1 MPFVDLHSADD
12 FASIHYITNSFFGNV
27 GGFDPEKPTVC
38 ILHPTFLDSSW
49 LYAQFNDPRLDGE
62 FNLIAFDMRV
72 SGKSEAR
79 YSGKHD
85 SWVDAAD
92 LAFCHQA
99 LRLSPFHILA
109 MESVAISCALRFAT
123 LFPEMCLSLAL
134 CNVPAPT
141 ECVISIRP
149 FILHLFV
156 TARRALLT
164 RLHCRLKWIYT
175 AYDELVQTWCFAE
188 DLESYE
194 HVAMEA
200 VTFTFGS
207 DTPLDLRDDLI
218 AYWETTMN
226 PRRRQRVL
234 EQANLVMNRTPLPTE
249 AYPHITQPIL
259 IIHGDANEACPR
271 KYAERMAHE
280 LKAVLY
286 TVKGGGGYLS
296 IPPGTASIVNQVYAK
311 FVSRLPHTRSDPAV
325 PSISTEERMREALAL
340 LESLTSTPGL
350 HARDP
355 RSSLSFCCLPDDII
369 QSQSEGLTAY
379 RKGQTL
385 AYLPLGPTG
394 KPIRRYS
401 ERPRDDW
408 FETQTERISYAG
420 GRFFSEPA
428 AQRKDR
434 HLPLPQSE
442 PMSPAD
448 NRLRRGTFTPSS
460 VEKLVIKGSMA
471 KVVTGS
477 QPTLHKL
484 FL

>member
-1 MPFVDLHSADD
+1 MPFVDLHGGDD

-72 SGKSEAR
+72 AGKSEAR
-79 YSGKHD
+79 HSGKHD

-99 LRLSPFHILA
+99 LRLAPFHILA
-109 MESVAISCALRFAT
+109 MESISINCALRFAA

-141 ECVISIRP
+141 E
-149 FILHLFV
+149 
-156 TARRALLT
+156 
-164 RLHCRLKWIYT
+164 LKWIYT

-218 AYWETTMN
+218 AYWQKNMN

-259 IIHGDANEACPR
+259 IIHGDSNEACPR

-296 IPPGTASIVNQVYAK
+296 VPPGTASIVNQVYVK
-311 FVSRLPHTRSDPAV
+311 FVSRLPRVRSDPAV
-325 PSISTEERMREALAL
+325 PSLPTEDRMREALAM
-340 LESLTSTPGL
+340 LETLTNTPGL

-355 RSSLSFCCLPDDII
+355 RSSLSFCCLPDDIV
-369 QSQSEGLTAY
+369 QSQTEGLAAY
-379 RKGQTL
+379 RKGQAL

-394 KPIRRYS
+394 KPVRRYS

-408 FETQTERISYAG
+408 FETQTEGVSYAG
-420 GRFFSEPA
+420 GRFFSAPTG
-428 AQRKDR
+428 RKDR

-442 PMSPAD
+442 PMSPED
-448 NRLRRGTFTPSS
+448 NRLRRGTFTPVS

-477 QPTLHKL
+477 QPTLYKL

>member
-12 FASIHYITNSFFGNV
+12 FASIYYTTNSFFGNV

-49 LYAQFNDPRLDGE
+49 LHAQFNDPRLDSE

-72 SGKSEAR
+72 AGKSESR
-79 YSGKHD
+79 SSGRHD

-99 LRLSPFHILA
+99 LRLAPFHILA
-109 MESVAISCALRFAT
+109 MESISINCALRFAV

-141 ECVISIRP
+141 E
-149 FILHLFV
+149 
-156 TARRALLT
+156 
-164 RLHCRLKWIYT
+164 LKWIYT
-175 AYDELVQTWCFAE
+175 AYDELIQTWCFAE

-194 HVAMEA
+194 HVVMEA
-200 VTFTFGS
+200 VNFTFGP
-207 DTPLDLRDDLI
+207 DTHPDLRDELI

-234 EQANLVMNRTPLPTE
+234 ELANIVMNRSPLPVG
-249 AYPHITQPIL
+249 AYPYITQPVL
-259 IIHGDANEACPR
+259 IIHGDANESCPR
-271 KYAERMAHE
+271 KYAERMAQE
-280 LKAVLY
+280 LKGILY
-286 TVKGGGGYLS
+286 TVKGGGGYLGV
-296 IPPGTASIVNQVYAK
+296 PPGTASIVNQVYVK
-311 FVSRLPHTRSDPAV
+311 FVSRLPQ
-325 PSISTEERMREALAL
+325 RMKDALNT
-340 LESLTSTPGL
+340 LELITGDNTL

-355 RSSLSFCCLPDDII
+355 CSSLSFCCLSEDVI
-369 QSQSEGLTAY
+369 QQQTDGLTAY
-379 RKGQTL
+379 RKGQAL
-385 AYLPLGPTG
+385 AYLPLSPTG
-394 KPIRRYS
+394 RPIRRYS

-408 FETQTERISYAG
+408 FESKTEGMSYAG
-420 GRFFSEPA
+420 GRFFSEPVVRTDK
-428 AQRKDR
+428 Q
-434 HLPLPQSE
+434 LPMPKSE
-442 PMSPAD
+442 PISPD
-448 NRLRRGTFTPSS
+448 DRRLQRGTFSPMS

-477 QPTLHKL
+477 QPTLHRL